1 MVSSSASYLLSL
13 QPVMQQTHSVEVSL
27 YVCDVDVLVL
37 KCGTICHIE
46 NGLMSVRCKRV
57 SHNEAVI
64 GAGTMH

>member
-1 MVSSSASYLLSL
+1 
-13 QPVMQQTHSVEVSL
+13 MQQTHSVEVSL

-57 SHNEAVI
+57 SHTEAVI
-64 GAGTMH
+64 GAGTMHLAFQSVAQCGA